1 LEEYLDNVNSENR
14 VGMIHK
20 KVRRCGFDWRRL
32 NNIKFKRGWIRKI
45 AQNPAQKLIFD
56 LRSKGVQ
63 YYLAERE
70 WQAGALPQGS

>member
-1 LEEYLDNVNSENR
+1 VINCKSKPELYR
-14 VGMIHK
+14 I
-20 KVRRCGFDWRRL
+20 
-32 NNIKFKRGWIRKI
+32 
-45 AQNPAQKLIFD
+45 QNPGQKLIFD